1 MCEYVISLGFFRSVV
16 SELDK
21 LGLRNVS
28 YLFDWILFDFENVLL
43 LSNNKFEYFLSFD
56 SLG

>member
-1 MCEYVISLGFFRSVV
+1 MCEYVIPLGFFRSVA

-28 YLFDWILFDFENVLL
+28 YLFDLILFDFENVLL
-43 LSNNKFEYFLSFD
+43 LSNNKFEYF
-56 SLG
+56 